1 MANFGIVGL
10 GTALSASDGA
20 DTILFQNSTA
30 TLSANTVNGLAGNDL
45 IYIGSQGYTAVAS
58 GTSTLVVGTG
68 FTGEVR
74 TNIILS
80 GSVSLVGQ
88 DVVYSR
94 TFSTAITGGGTKLA
108 SGHITGVV
116 TSQNAV
122 RTSYS
127 SQLWGAAGDDSIYL
141 GDGTAIWSSVTV
153 GGGAGNDRIGSIS
166 YVNEVSADGTFTAGT
181 VLAKSFVEGGGGNDT
196 IYFGLGTAAAS
207 ALTIQGG
214 QGNDSI
220 VFTATN
226 SDANNINQ
234 NLILGGGGD
243 DVITGA
249 ADQFS
254 ADTVLGGGG
263 NDTIYVDFLSAGS
276 LLIAG
281 DQNLGSTN
289 EYDGNDLIRIS
300 ADDTATSFTVVAGA
314 GNDSITFVNQATAEQ
329 GVNTFYLMAGDDIL
343 SAGANSADTV
353 YAGAGQDSVY
363 IGGTI
368 AANTDSRNSLFF
380 LGGDNDLLSLAGSA
394 ASAAGELAGNTV
406 WGGAGADLFTAS
418 AAATTTTLETAG
430 ITFGYSAN
438 TDSTL
443 SAMDT
448 IAIGFQSNEDNFYR
462 FRVDNGSNVAL
473 ASFSAAGGQATGTNG
488 VVIFSANFNDGL
500 TARVDIVNA
509 NTTSNQFATFVAGAN
524 NTRYVFIQ
532 GGDTSSTTDDL
543 LVQVGTAGTAALAQA
558 AVTITNGKNI
568 LLQG

>member
-254 ADTVLGGGG
+254 SDTVLGGGG
-263 NDTIYVDFLSAGS
+263 NDTIYVDFLSAGG

-289 EYDGNDLIRIS
+289 AYDGNDLIRIS

>member
-196 IYFGLGTAAAS
+196 IYFALGTAAAS

-289 EYDGNDLIRIS
+289 AYDGNDLIRIS

-524 NTRYVFIQ
+524 NTRYIFIQ